1 MTPNIFET
9 KFSCHNVSNTLLNC
23 YLRVLRLR
31 IRLFCSSSDITPND
45 FCNLLPTIPFSEII
59 PFWKDQL
66 KNAQSY
72 TFYHKINQQCLKKA
86 LFSQYIS
93 MSTCE
98 TNVALSFK
106 SQKSKVKWKFLSMRV
121 QRSKRAFFLA
131 GWQRKEKET
140 LPTKNSWK
148 KSAQSDWLEY
158 KVKRQATG
166 KFRLKSTQL
175 VWVALN
181 FLKAGLW
188 TVK

>member
-45 FCNLLPTIPFSEII
+45 FCNLLPTIPLEILWDNSI
-59 PFWKDQL
+59 L
-66 KNAQSY
+66 KRSTEKRPKLYILSQNKPAVPQ
-72 TFYHKINQQCLKKA
+72 KA
-86 LFSQYIS
+86 LFSQYIC

-121 QRSKRAFFLA
+121 QRSKRVFFLA

-140 LPTKNSWK
+140 LPTKTAGK
-148 KSAQSDWLEY
+148 KA
-158 KVKRQATG
+158 
-166 KFRLKSTQL
+166 
-175 VWVALN
+175 
-181 FLKAGLW
+181 LKA
-188 TVK
+188 TD

>member
-9 KFSCHNVSNTLLNC
+9 KCSCHNVSNTLLNC

-45 FCNLLPTIPFSEII
+45 FCNLLPTIPLEILWDNSI
-59 PFWKDQL
+59 L
-66 KNAQSY
+66 KRSTEKR

-86 LFSQYIS
+86 LFSQYIC

-121 QRSKRAFFLA
+121 QRSKRVFFLA

-140 LPTKNSWK
+140 LPTKK
-148 KSAQSDWLEY
+148 
-158 KVKRQATG
+158 TG
-166 KFRLKSTQL
+166 KK
-175 VWVALN
+175 A
-181 FLKAGLW
+181 LKAID
-188 TVK
+188 

>member
-86 LFSQYIS
+86 LFSQYIC

-106 SQKSKVKWKFLSMRV
+106 SQKSKVKWSFYPCGFRGQREFSFWRDGKERKKKPYRQKQLEKK
-121 QRSKRAFFLA
+121 RSKRLIRVQ
-131 GWQRKEKET
+131 G
-140 LPTKNSWK
+140 
-148 KSAQSDWLEY
+148 
-158 KVKRQATG
+158 
-166 KFRLKSTQL
+166 
-175 VWVALN
+175 
-181 FLKAGLW
+181 
-188 TVK
+188 